1 MINKKEIIKFYDTS
15 ALLGGAAINENVFIS
30 PTVIDEL
37 EHVKTN
43 SLKDDKVKYKARALV
58 RNLMVNTSYKTKIF
72 SQKDID
78 KLLKKYDFLA
88 AKADSRII
96 CEALLLNKEYN
107 VKFITQDACQYLIVK
122 ERFLELDAEYY
133 EEEKHKSNLWT
144 GYSEF
149 ILSTSQLDSLYSSP
163 EENVLELDTHEYAII
178 REYGKENEISDII
191 KWNGKTYST
200 INYKLIRN
208 DYFGTIKPRNPQQE
222 MFFDLLQDHSIP
234 IKLCR
239 GGYGTGKSFCALI
252 HALHQV
258 QNGKFK
264 KIVFIRN
271 NIEVANSK
279 ALGALPGTQY
289 EKLLPFL
296 MPIADILGSEDI
308 LHSYVEQGII
318 EPIHVGFLR
327 GRSFSDS
334 IIIVDEAEN
343 LTAEIV
349 KLIIGRIGENSE
361 LILLGDEH
369 QTDMDIFRRNG
380 GIAAMINSLRGH
392 ELFGT
397 IELQKSERSRVAE
410 IASLIK

>member
-1 MINKKEIIKFYDTS
+1 MKNKETVRFYDTS
-15 ALLGGAAINENVFIS
+15 ALLGGAAIDENVFIS

-43 SLKDDKVKYKARALV
+43 SLKDERVKYKARALV
-58 RNLMVNTSYKTKIF
+58 RNLMINTTYKTHIF
-72 SQKDID
+72 SQKQID

-96 CEALLLNKEYN
+96 CEALLLNKIYN
-107 VKFITQDACQYLIVK
+107 VNFITQDACQYLIVK
-122 ERFLELDAEYY
+122 ERFPELKVEYY

-144 GYSEF
+144 GYVEVT
-149 ILSTSQLDSLYSSP
+149 LSTSQLDSLYSSP
-163 EENVLELDTHEYAII
+163 EENILELNTHEYAII
-178 REYGKENEISDII
+178 HEYGKENEISDII
-191 KWNGKTYST
+191 KWDGKNYST
-200 INYKLIRN
+200 INYKPIRN
-208 DYFGTIKPRNPQQE
+208 DYFGTIKPRNPHQE

-239 GGYGTGKSFCALI
+239 GGYGTGKSFCALVY
-252 HALHQV
+252 ALHQV

-264 KIVFIRN
+264 KAIFIRN

-296 MPIADILGSEDI
+296 MPIADILGSEDV
-308 LHSYVEQGII
+308 LHSYVDQGII

-349 KLIIGRIGENSE
+349 KLILGRVGEKSE

-369 QTDMDIFRRNG
+369 QTDMDVFKRNG

-392 ELFGT
+392 EMFGT
-397 IELQKSERSRVAE
+397 IELQKPERSKVAE
-410 IASLIK
+410 LASIIK

>member
-1 MINKKEIIKFYDTS
+1 MKNKETVRFYDTS
-15 ALLGGAAINENVFIS
+15 ALLGGAAIDENVFIS

-43 SLKDDKVKYKARALV
+43 SLKDEKVKYKARALV
-58 RNLMVNTSYKTKIF
+58 RNLMINTTYKTHIF
-72 SQKDID
+72 SQKQIN

-96 CEALLLNKEYN
+96 CEALLLNKIYN
-107 VKFITQDACQYLIVK
+107 VIFITQDACQYLIVK
-122 ERFLELDAEYY
+122 ERFPELKVEYY

-144 GYSEF
+144 GYKE
-149 ILSTSQLDSLYSSP
+149 ITLSTSQLDSLYSSP
-163 EENVLELDTHEYAII
+163 EENILELNTHEYAII
-178 REYGKENEISDII
+178 HEYGKEDEISDII
-191 KWNGKTYST
+191 KWNGKNYST
-200 INYKLIRN
+200 INYKPIRN
-208 DYFGTIKPRNPQQE
+208 DYFGTIKPRNSHQE

-239 GGYGTGKSFCALI
+239 GGYGTGKSFCALVY
-252 HALHQV
+252 ALHQV

-296 MPIADILGSEDI
+296 MPIADILGSEDV
-308 LHSYVEQGII
+308 LHSYVDQGVI

-349 KLIIGRIGENSE
+349 KLILGRVGEKSE

-369 QTDMDIFRRNG
+369 QTDMDVFKRNG
-380 GIAAMINSLRGH
+380 GIAAMINSLKGH

-397 IELQKSERSRVAE
+397 IELQKPERSRVAE
-410 IASLIK
+410 VASLIK

>member
-1 MINKKEIIKFYDTS
+1 MKNKETVRFYDTS
-15 ALLGGAAINENVFIS
+15 ALLGGAAIDENVFIS

-43 SLKDDKVKYKARALV
+43 SLKDEKIKYKARALV
-58 RNLMVNTSYKTKIF
+58 RNLMINTTYKTHIF
-72 SQKDID
+72 SQKQIN

-96 CEALLLNKEYN
+96 CEALLLNKIYN
-107 VKFITQDACQYLIVK
+107 VIFITQDACQYLIVK
-122 ERFLELDAEYY
+122 ERFPELKVEYY

-144 GYSEF
+144 GYKE
-149 ILSTSQLDSLYSSP
+149 ITLSTSQLDSLYSSP
-163 EENVLELDTHEYAII
+163 EENILELNTHEYAII
-178 REYGKENEISDII
+178 HEYGKEDEISDII
-191 KWNGKTYST
+191 KWNGKNYST
-200 INYKLIRN
+200 INYKPIRN
-208 DYFGTIKPRNPQQE
+208 DYFGTIKPRNSHQE

-239 GGYGTGKSFCALI
+239 GGYGTGKSFCALVY
-252 HALHQV
+252 ALHQV

-308 LHSYVEQGII
+308 LHSYVDQGII

-349 KLIIGRIGENSE
+349 KLILGRVGEKSE

-369 QTDMDIFRRNG
+369 QTDMDVFKRNG
-380 GIAAMINSLRGH
+380 GIAAMINSLKGH

-397 IELQKSERSRVAE
+397 IELQKPERSRVAE
-410 IASLIK
+410 VASLIK

>member
-1 MINKKEIIKFYDTS
+1 MKNKETVKFYDTS
-15 ALLGGAAINENVFIS
+15 ALLGGAAIDENVFIS

-43 SLKDDKVKYKARALV
+43 SLKDEKVKYKARALV
-58 RNLMVNTSYKTKIF
+58 RNLMINTTYKTHIF
-72 SQKDID
+72 SQKQIN

-96 CEALLLNKEYN
+96 CEALLLNKTYN
-107 VKFITQDACQYLIVK
+107 VIFITQDACQYLIVK
-122 ERFLELDAEYY
+122 ERFPELKVEYY

-144 GYSEF
+144 GYEE
-149 ILSTSQLDSLYSSP
+149 ITLSTSQLDSLYSSP
-163 EENVLELDTHEYAII
+163 EENILELNTHEYAII
-178 REYGKENEISDII
+178 HEYGKEDEISDII
-191 KWNGKTYST
+191 KWNGKNYST
-200 INYKLIRN
+200 INYKPIRN
-208 DYFGTIKPRNPQQE
+208 DYFGTIKPRNPHQE
-222 MFFDLLQDHSIP
+222 IFFDLLQDHSIP
-234 IKLCR
+234 IKLGR
-239 GGYGTGKSFCALI
+239 GGYGTGKSFCALVY
-252 HALHQV
+252 ALHQV

-279 ALGALPGTQY
+279 TLGALPGTQY

-308 LHSYVEQGII
+308 LHSYIDQGII

-349 KLIIGRIGENSE
+349 KLILGRVGEKSE

-369 QTDMDIFRRNG
+369 QTDMDVFKRNG
-380 GIAAMINSLRGH
+380 GIAAMINSLKGH

-397 IELQKSERSRVAE
+397 IELQKPERSRVAE
-410 IASLIK
+410 VASLIK